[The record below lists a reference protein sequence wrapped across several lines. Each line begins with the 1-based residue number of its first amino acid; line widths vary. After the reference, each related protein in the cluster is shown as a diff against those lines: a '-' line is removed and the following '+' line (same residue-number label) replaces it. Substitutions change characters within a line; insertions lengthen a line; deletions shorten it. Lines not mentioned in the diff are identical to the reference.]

1 MSKQSTCRS
10 QVYIGK
16 LCACA
21 EQEDCVTRVWAAK
34 QALEGAK
41 VREGAWEGPWVP
53 PNQRGFCSVN
63 GTEPLQRLS
72 SVGSTIRFSFGVN
85 GAGSSGGAQEAVWV
99 GGCVLAWRQVSRGR
113 PSQEAQ

>member
-21 EQEDCVTRVWAAK
+21 EQEDCVTRVCAAK